1 MRCPGAANDHPA
13 RVRSEPARRYH
24 SVAVS
29 RDLALP
35 AVNYQL
41 FYKLFLRHIPPELA
55 HAFASGPLGSAGRIP
70 AVRRLVRRFMGP
82 SDPILTVNVF
92 GRTLSSPLGV
102 AAGMDKNAKWFE
114 GLGMIGFGF
123 VEVGTAT
130 GLPQRGSRG
139 RRIERFFEDRAMLN
153 WMGFPNHGAERIAS
167 RLRRKRSEKIGIGVN
182 IGKSKVVPL
191 AEAGDDYRRSVRE
204 LAHLADYLVLNVSS
218 PNTPGLRDLQATE
231 LLGDLISDVQTE
243 LASRGV
249 DVPVLVKV
257 GPDLSLEEINAIA
270 DLALSRGL
278 AGIIATNTTVDRA
291 YFESRFLK
299 HDQPA
304 GLSGEPLKARALEV
318 LRQLRAR
325 VGDQLVLIAVG
336 GIGTPEDAWQRILAG
351 ATLVQAH
358 TGFVYGGPAWPRRM
372 NRDLARLVRNAGS
385 ASVQDLVGAGVAQGP
400 PVAKPTAHG
409 ATEIH
414 ARPAALTRAST
425 LGS

>member
-1 MRCPGAANDHPA
+1 M
-13 RVRSEPARRYH
+13 
-24 SVAVS
+24 AVS
-29 RDLALP
+29 RDLAPP

-41 FYKLFLRHIPPELA
+41 FYRLFLRHIPPELA

-70 AVRRLVRRFMGP
+70 AIRRFVRRCMGP
-82 SDPILTVNVF
+82 NDPILVVNVF
-92 GRTLSSPLGV
+92 GRTLSTPLGV

-130 GLPQRGSRG
+130 GVPQRGAKG
-139 RRIERFFEDRAMLN
+139 RRIARFFEDRAMLN

-167 RLRRKRSEKIGIGVN
+167 RLRRKRSEELGIGVN
-182 IGKSKVVPL
+182 IGKSQVVPL

-218 PNTPGLRDLQATE
+218 PNTPGLRDMQATE
-231 LLGDLISDVQTE
+231 LLGDLIAAVQRE
-243 LASRGV
+243 LATMDL

-278 AGIIATNTTVDRA
+278 AGIVATNTTVDRA
-291 YFESRFLK
+291 DLESRFLK

-318 LRQLRAR
+318 LQQLRAR

-336 GIGTPEDAWQRILAG
+336 GISTPEDAWQRILAG

-358 TGFVYGGPAWPRRM
+358 TGFVYGGPAWPRKM
-372 NRDLARLVRNAGS
+372 NRNLARLVRDAGGT
-385 ASVQDLVGAGVAQGP
+385 SVHDMVGAGAGQGP
-400 PVAKPTAHG
+400 PVAKLTARG
-409 ATEIH
+409 STELH
-414 ARPAALTRAST
+414 ARPPTLTRAST
-425 LGS
+425 LGN